1 MLERTRAP
9 EPASTAGGRPNLIG
23 GPTLPIKHDPS
34 DRPNASKAEGEG
46 QTAESASRDVG
57 KAPARPDESLATLDA
72 SSANSA
78 RLGDRAI
85 DRVLERER
93 ALYGR
98 TGRGRA
104 PDVAEVDRVI
114 DRLQREDAERRQA
127 AARFLTEGRRR
138 PSKGGDR

>member
-1 MLERTRAP
+1 
-9 EPASTAGGRPNLIG
+9 
-23 GPTLPIKHDPS
+23 
-34 DRPNASKAEGEG
+34 
-46 QTAESASRDVG
+46 VG

-72 SSANSA
+72 SSANPA

-127 AARFLTEGRRR
+127 AARFLTESRRR